1 MKKTLKIVGV
11 GLAVLVAVTVAFF
24 VIWSGFDYEPS
35 KQLHSLVDEKKV
47 VKKDDYYVFKP
58 QTNKEIKAGYI
69 IYQGAKVEPL
79 AYGYYAQQIANE
91 GYLVAVVDSPFN
103 MSFFSQNKATDIVKS
118 YPKISAWF
126 IGGHSLGGVSAAS
139 YAYDHQ
145 NSIKGLVLLASYPMN
160 KNNFST
166 STYPILSLTGEK
178 DGLSTPEKIK
188 ETKHLLSKNT
198 ELVQVKGANHA
209 QFGMYGKQ
217 KGDNKASISPKEQQ
231 DELVKRTVKWL
242 NSQIKKSV
250 SN

>member
-1 MKKTLKIVGV
+1 M
-11 GLAVLVAVTVAFF
+11 
-24 VIWSGFDYEPS
+24 
-35 KQLHSLVDEKKV
+35 
-47 VKKDDYYVFKP
+47 
-58 QTNKEIKAGYI
+58 
-69 IYQGAKVEPL
+69 
-79 AYGYYAQQIANE
+79 
-91 GYLVAVVDSPFN
+91 
-103 MSFFSQNKATDIVKS
+103 KS
-118 YPKISAWF
+118 YPQISAWF

-145 NSIKGLVLLASYPMN
+145 NLIKGLVLLASYPMN
-160 KNNFST
+160 KNDFST
-166 STYPILSLTGEK
+166 STFPILSLSGEK

-242 NSQIKKSV
+242 NSQMKKSV
-250 SN
+250 SNQLTDFFSFFGNNT